1 MALSLPY
8 TPEQARQLAPLQLAF
23 VGDAVQ
29 SLMVRTHLT
38 DQNLKVRDM
47 HTRATREVNAVSQ
60 ARAMERMLPL
70 LTPEEG
76 DIVRRGRNAH
86 PRHAGPKSA
95 TAGEYAGATG
105 LEALLG
111 YLYLTG
117 QTDRLCFLA
126 ERLQAEENENA

>member
-86 PRHAGPKSA
+86 PHHGAPKSA
-95 TAGEYAGATG
+95 SAEQYAWATG

-117 QTDRLCFLA
+117 QT
-126 ERLQAEENENA
+126 ERLSALAPYFQGEEE